1 MSLPGSSHFLL
12 LNSAFLPLDV
22 IVFRIL
28 SVVLFVKRGGE
39 EMNAVQTFK
48 LTKNFDGLI
57 AVNGIDLEI
66 KKGELF
72 SLLGPN
78 GAGKTTTI
86 RMLCCLLKPTKGT
99 ASILGHDVVKTP
111 FAVKRFIGVSPQ
123 DTILSERLN
132 CWENLALIGKAHGL
146 SSDEVK
152 GRSEELLETMG
163 LMERSKD
170 QVRKFSGGMKRRL
183 SIAMALVSDPQVLF
197 LDEPTLG
204 LDPQARRN
212 IWEYIATLKGKKTI
226 LLTTHYMEEADSLSD
241 RIGIIDEGRV
251 VALGT
256 SQELKTQFFEMQS
269 MVVSTEDL
277 TAEVVEDLQSKYS
290 RLEMTKGRLKIYHK
304 DLDFKGIVDYLH
316 SRGVTVYS
324 AALEQPTL
332 EDVFIQITGKKLRD

>member
-1 MSLPGSSHFLL
+1 
-12 LNSAFLPLDV
+12 
-22 IVFRIL
+22 
-28 SVVLFVKRGGE
+28 
-39 EMNAVQTFK
+39 MNAVQTFK
-48 LTKNFDGLI
+48 LTREFDGLV
-57 AVNGIDLEI
+57 AVNGVDLEI

-86 RMLCCLLKPTKGT
+86 RMLCCLLKPTKGA
-99 ASILGHDVVKTP
+99 ASILGYDVVKTP
-111 FAVKRFIGVSPQ
+111 FAVKKLIGVSPQ

-132 CWENLALIGKAHGL
+132 CWENLALIGKVHGL

-152 GRSEELLETMG
+152 ERSKELLETMG

-204 LDPQARRN
+204 LDPQARRT
-212 IWEYIATLKGKKTI
+212 IWEYIADLKGKKTI
-226 LLTTHYMEEADSLSD
+226 LLTTHYMEEADFLSD
-241 RIGIIDEGRV
+241 RIGIIDEGKI

-256 SQELKTQFFEMQS
+256 PQELKTNIIEMRC
-269 MVVSTEDL
+269 MVVETENL
-277 TAEVVEDLQSKYS
+277 TAEVIADLLSKYS
-290 RLEMTKGRLKIYHK
+290 KLEKVKGRLKIYHK
-304 DLDFKGIVDYLH
+304 ELDFKKIVDYLH
-316 SRGVTVYS
+316 SRGVTVHS
-324 AALEQPTL
+324 AAIEQPTL

>member
-1 MSLPGSSHFLL
+1 
-12 LNSAFLPLDV
+12 
-22 IVFRIL
+22 
-28 SVVLFVKRGGE
+28 
-39 EMNAVQTFK
+39 MNAVQTFK
-48 LTKNFDGLI
+48 LTKKFNGLV
-57 AVNGIDLEI
+57 AVNGVDLEI
-66 KKGELF
+66 NKGELF

-99 ASILGHDVVKTP
+99 ASVLGYDVVKAP
-111 FAVKRFIGVSPQ
+111 FAVKKRIGVSPQ

-132 CWENLALIGKAHGL
+132 CWENLALIGRVHGL
-146 SSDEVK
+146 SSDEVAR
-152 GRSEELLETMG
+152 RSKELLETMG
-163 LMERSKD
+163 LMERAKD

-204 LDPQARRN
+204 LDPQARRA
-212 IWEYIATLKGKKTI
+212 IWEYIAELKGKKTI
-226 LLTTHYMEEADSLSD
+226 LLTTHYMEEADFLSD

-256 SQELKTQFFEMQS
+256 SQELKTNLFEMRS
-269 MVVSTEDL
+269 MVVSTENL
-277 TAEVVEDLQSKYS
+277 TAEVIADLQSKYS
-290 RLEMTKGRLKIYHK
+290 RLEKVKGRLKIYHK

>member
-1 MSLPGSSHFLL
+1 
-12 LNSAFLPLDV
+12 
-22 IVFRIL
+22 
-28 SVVLFVKRGGE
+28 
-39 EMNAVQTFK
+39 MNAVQTLK
-48 LTKNFDGLI
+48 LTKEFDSLV
-57 AVNGIDLEI
+57 AVNGVDLEI

-86 RMLCCLLKPTKGT
+86 RMLCCLLKPTSGT
-99 ASILGHDVVKTP
+99 ASILGHDVVKAP
-111 FAVKRFIGVSPQ
+111 FAVKKRIGVSPQ

-132 CWENLALIGKAHGL
+132 CWENLALIGKVHGL
-146 SSDEVK
+146 SSGEVTR
-152 GRSEELLETMG
+152 RSKELMETMG
-163 LMERSKD
+163 LMERAKD

-183 SIAMALVSDPQVLF
+183 SIAMALISNPQVLF

-204 LDPQARRN
+204 LDPQARRA
-212 IWEYIATLKGKKTI
+212 IWEYVAELKGKKTI

-256 SQELKTQFFEMQS
+256 SEELKTNTFGMRN
-269 MVVSTEDL
+269 MVISTEHL
-277 TAEVVEDLQSKYS
+277 TAEVIADLHSKYS
-290 RLEMTKGRLKIYHK
+290 RVAVTKGQLKISHK
-304 DLDFKGIVDYLH
+304 DLDFKEIVDYLH
-316 SRGVTVYS
+316 SRGVILHS

>member
-1 MSLPGSSHFLL
+1 
-12 LNSAFLPLDV
+12 
-22 IVFRIL
+22 
-28 SVVLFVKRGGE
+28 
-39 EMNAVQTFK
+39 MNAVQTFK
-48 LTKNFDGLI
+48 LTKEFDGLV
-57 AVNGIDLEI
+57 AVNGVDLEI
-66 KKGELF
+66 NKGELF

-86 RMLCCLLKPTKGT
+86 RMLCCLLKPTRGT
-99 ASILGHDVVKTP
+99 ASILGHDVVRVP
-111 FAVKRFIGVSPQ
+111 FAVKKLIGVSPQ

-132 CWENLALIGKAHGL
+132 CWENLALIGKVHGL
-146 SSDEVK
+146 RSDEVK

-163 LMERSKD
+163 LMERAKD

-183 SIAMALVSDPQVLF
+183 SIAMALVPDPQVLF

-204 LDPQARRN
+204 LDPQSRRN
-212 IWEYIATLKGKKTI
+212 IWEHIAGLKGKKTI
-226 LLTTHYMEEADSLSD
+226 LLTTHYMEEADYLSD

-256 SQELKTQFFEMQS
+256 SQELKTNLLEMRS
-269 MVVSTEDL
+269 MVVSTENL
-277 TAEVVEDLQSKYS
+277 TAEVLEDLRAKYS
-290 RLEMTKGRLKIYHK
+290 RLEMAKGRLKIYHK

-316 SRGVTVYS
+316 SQGVTVYS

>member
-1 MSLPGSSHFLL
+1 MSVL
-12 LNSAFLPLDV
+12 
-22 IVFRIL
+22 
-28 SVVLFVKRGGE
+28 LFVEDGSE

-48 LTKNFDGLI
+48 LTKEFDGLV
-57 AVNGIDLEI
+57 AVNGVDLEI

-72 SLLGPN
+72 SFLGPN

-86 RMLCCLLKPTKGT
+86 RMLCCLLKPTKGS
-99 ASILGHDVVKTP
+99 ASILGYDVVKTP
-111 FAVKRFIGVSPQ
+111 FAVKRVIGVSPQ
-123 DTILSERLN
+123 ETILSERLN
-132 CWENLALIGKAHGL
+132 CWENLALIGKIHGL
-146 SSDEVK
+146 SSNEVK
-152 GRSEELLETMG
+152 TRSQELLETMG

-183 SIAMALVSDPQVLF
+183 SIAMALVSNPQVLF

-204 LDPQARRN
+204 LDPQARRAV
-212 IWEYIATLKGKKTI
+212 WEYIAGLKGKKTI

-256 SQELKTQFFEMQS
+256 AQELKTNTFGMRN
-269 MVVSTEDL
+269 MVVSTEHL
-277 TAEVVEDLQSKYS
+277 TAEVIADLHSKYS
-290 RLEMTKGRLKIYHK
+290 RVAVSKGDLKISHK
-304 DLDFKGIVDYLH
+304 DLNFKEIVDYLH

-324 AALEQPTL
+324 AVLEQPTL

>member
-1 MSLPGSSHFLL
+1 LL
-12 LNSAFLPLDV
+12 LKSIFLPLDV
-22 IVFRIL
+22 IVPRAL
-28 SVVLFVKRGGE
+28 SVLLLLFVKGGE

-48 LTKNFDGLI
+48 LTKEFDGLV
-57 AVNGIDLEI
+57 AVNGVDLEI

-86 RMLCCLLKPTKGT
+86 RMLCCLLKPTRGT
-99 ASILGHDVVKTP
+99 ASILGYDIAKEPFKVK
-111 FAVKRFIGVSPQ
+111 KLIGVSPQ
-123 DTILSERLN
+123 DTVLSERLN
-132 CWENLALIGKAHGL
+132 CWENLALIGKVHGL
-146 SSDEVK
+146 SSNEVK
-152 GRSEELLETMG
+152 GRSKELLETME

-204 LDPQARRN
+204 LDPQARRAV
-212 IWEYIATLKGKKTI
+212 WEYIAQLKGKKTI
-226 LLTTHYMEEADSLSD
+226 LLTTHYMEEADFLSE

-256 SQELKTQFFEMQS
+256 SQELKTNLLEMRS
-269 MVVSTEDL
+269 MVISAENL
-277 TAEVVEDLQSKYS
+277 TAEVMEDLRNKYS
-290 RLEMTKGRLKIYHK
+290 RLEKVKEKLRISHK
-304 DLDFKGIVDYLH
+304 DLNFKEIVDYLH

-332 EDVFIQITGKKLRD
+332 EDVFIQITGKRLRD

>member
-1 MSLPGSSHFLL
+1 MSVL
-12 LNSAFLPLDV
+12 
-22 IVFRIL
+22 L
-28 SVVLFVKRGGE
+28 SVKRGE

-48 LTKNFDGLI
+48 LTKEFDSLL
-57 AVNGIDLEI
+57 AVNGIDLEV

-86 RMLCCLLKPTKGT
+86 RMLCCLLKPTRGT
-99 ASILGHDVVKTP
+99 ASILGYDVVKTP
-111 FAVKRFIGVSPQ
+111 FAVKNLIGVSPQ

-132 CWENLALIGKAHGL
+132 CWENLALIGKVHGL
-146 SSDEVK
+146 SSDKVK
-152 GRSEELLETMG
+152 ERSKGLMETMG
-163 LMERSKD
+163 LMDRSKD

-183 SIAMALVSDPQVLF
+183 SIVMALVSDPQVLF

-204 LDPQARRN
+204 LDPQARRA
-212 IWEYIATLKGKKTI
+212 IWEYIAGLKGKKTI

-256 SQELKTQFFEMQS
+256 AQELKTNLIEMHS
-269 MVVSTEDL
+269 MVVSTDNI
-277 TAEVVEDLQSKYS
+277 TAQVLEHLHSKYS
-290 RLEMTKGRLKIYHK
+290 RVAMTKGELKISHK
-304 DLDFKGIVDYLH
+304 DLDFKEIVNYLH
-316 SRGVTVYS
+316 SQGVTVYS

-332 EDVFIQITGKKLRD
+332 EDVFIQITGKRLRD

>member
-1 MSLPGSSHFLL
+1 
-12 LNSAFLPLDV
+12 
-22 IVFRIL
+22 
-28 SVVLFVKRGGE
+28 
-39 EMNAVQTFK
+39 MNAVQTFK
-48 LTKNFDGLI
+48 LTKRFNGLV
-57 AVNGIDLEI
+57 AVNGVDLEI

-99 ASILGHDVVKTP
+99 ASVLGYDVVKTP
-111 FAVKRFIGVSPQ
+111 FAVKKLIGVSPQ

-132 CWENLALIGKAHGL
+132 CWENLALIGKVHGL

-152 GRSEELLETMG
+152 GRSKELLETMG

-204 LDPQARRN
+204 LDPQARRA
-212 IWEYIATLKGKKTI
+212 IWEYIAELKGKKTI
-226 LLTTHYMEEADSLSD
+226 LLTTHYMEEADFLSE
-241 RIGIIDEGRV
+241 RIGIIDEGKV

-256 SQELKTQFFEMQS
+256 AQELKTNLLEMRS
-269 MVVSTEDL
+269 MVVSTENL
-277 TAEVVEDLQSKYS
+277 TAEVIADLRSKYS
-290 RLEMTKGRLKIYHK
+290 RLEIVKGRLRISHK
-304 DLDFKGIVDYLH
+304 DLDFKEIVDYLH

-332 EDVFIQITGKKLRD
+332 EDVFIQITGKRLRD